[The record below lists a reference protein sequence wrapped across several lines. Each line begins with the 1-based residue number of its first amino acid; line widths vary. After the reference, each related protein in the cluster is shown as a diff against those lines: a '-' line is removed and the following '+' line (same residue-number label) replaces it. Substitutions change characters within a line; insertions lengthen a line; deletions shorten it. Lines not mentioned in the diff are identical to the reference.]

1 MGDIYFYV
9 FVKGTN
15 EFIAFQ
21 NKENIDVCEFKVNE
35 NTHNLGKNFALVGGF
50 IVGPISGVITV
61 LLG

>member
-1 MGDIYFYV
+1 MGEAYFYV

-35 NTHNLGKNFALVGGF
+35 NTHNLGMNFGLVGGF
-50 IVGPISGVITV
+50 IVLPITRVIGG
-61 LLG
+61 LLS